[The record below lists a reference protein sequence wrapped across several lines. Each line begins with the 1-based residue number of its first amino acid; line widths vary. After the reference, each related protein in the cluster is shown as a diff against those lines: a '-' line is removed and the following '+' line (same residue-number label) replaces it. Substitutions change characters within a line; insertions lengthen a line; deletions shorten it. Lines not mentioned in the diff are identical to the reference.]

1 MRLAILA
8 SAITTLVITTPADAA
23 LLQFTI
29 SGTDT
34 LSGIDPAP
42 IEFASFQLDSNPLVD
57 AVNLFPGQGFAIAD
71 VMGIFQY
78 GSTTLSSQSISF
90 LNTAVNGGLV
100 IGDGTPGGT
109 LLAFD
114 GPQLYFGTEA
124 EPKFQTGSFN
134 LTDFFSGSPISLTIS
149 TVSAIPEPASW
160 AMMLAGFAM
169 IGGATRHRRRKATVA
184 YA

>member
-8 SAITTLVITTPADAA
+8 SAISTLIITTPADAA
-23 LLQFTI
+23 LIQFTI

-34 LSGIDPAP
+34 LSPIDPTF
-42 IEFASFQLDSNPLVD
+42 IEFASFQLDSNPLID
-57 AVNLFPGQGFAIAD
+57 AVNAVPGQGFAIAD

-78 GSTTLSSQSISF
+78 GPITLSSPQPISF
-90 LNTAVNGGLV
+90 FTTALNGGLL
-100 IGDGTPGGT
+100 IGDGT

-124 EPKFQTGSFN
+124 EPEFQTGSFT
-134 LTDFFSGSPISLTIS
+134 LIDVASRSPISLTIS
-149 TVSAIPEPASW
+149 TISAIPEPASW

-169 IGGATRHRRRKATVA
+169 IGGAARYRRRKATVA
-184 YA
+184 YV

>member
-8 SAITTLVITTPADAA
+8 SAITTLVIATPADAA

-34 LSGIDPAP
+34 LSPIDPTFV
-42 IEFASFQLDSNPLVD
+42 EFASFQLDSNPMID
-57 AVNLFPGQGFAIAD
+57 PVNVAPGLGFAIAD

-78 GSTTLSSQSISF
+78 GPITLSSQSISF
-90 LNTAVNGGLV
+90 FTTALSGGLL
-100 IGDGTPGGT
+100 IGDGTAEGT

-124 EPKFQTGSFN
+124 EPEFQTGSFT
-134 LTDFFSGSPISLTIS
+134 LIDAASRSPISLTIS

-160 AMMLAGFAM
+160 TMMLGGFGM
-169 IGGATRHRRRKATVA
+169 IGGAVRYRRRKATVA
-184 YA
+184 YT